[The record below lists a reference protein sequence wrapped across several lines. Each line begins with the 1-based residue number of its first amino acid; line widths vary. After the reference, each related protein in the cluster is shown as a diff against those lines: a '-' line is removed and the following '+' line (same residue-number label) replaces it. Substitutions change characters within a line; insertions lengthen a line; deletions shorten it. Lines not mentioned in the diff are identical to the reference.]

1 MRTQAPQKLF
11 GEAQVWDH
19 KMRLTR
25 IGVGRQTTSQAPMGE
40 FPQRCPMNDAVWSEN
55 LNNVFFVWYWCGPA
69 HIVLIGTKAPPKHLF
84 YTRSFE
90 SVFSE
95 SKKEKRSLYM
105 AFDMTN
111 SHLPLH
117 AIFILYHSFYI
128 TMKREKWI
136 VNNTRVMILKDWP
149 MTPLC

>member
-11 GEAQVWDH
+11 GEAQMRDH

-25 IGVGRQTTSQAPMGE
+25 IGVGRQTSSQAPMGE
-40 FPQRCPMNDAVWSEN
+40 FPQRCPMNVAVRSEN

-69 HIVLIGTKAPPKHLF
+69 HIVLIGTRAPPKHLF

-105 AFDMTN
+105 AFDMTI
-111 SHLPLH
+111 SH
-117 AIFILYHSFYI
+117 IYMQFSFYTI
-128 TMKREKWI
+128 PSI
-136 VNNTRVMILKDWP
+136 SP
-149 MTPLC
+149 